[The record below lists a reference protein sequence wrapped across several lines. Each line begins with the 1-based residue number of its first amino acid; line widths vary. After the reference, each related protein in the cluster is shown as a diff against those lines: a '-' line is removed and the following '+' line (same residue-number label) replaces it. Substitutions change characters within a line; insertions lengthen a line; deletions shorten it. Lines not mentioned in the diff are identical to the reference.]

1 MKNNRG
7 FTLVEIL
14 VALFIFTI
22 LSMML
27 VGALRS
33 VIDTQSHTE
42 ASAEQL
48 SQLQMALL
56 ITSRDLEQAVD
67 RPITNAQGH
76 QEEAFSGSIHGL
88 RLTHMGYVNAAMT
101 QQHSIMQRSAY
112 DWHEDGLWRK
122 TWSAVDQ
129 APGSTAHERLLI
141 ADVIDARFEYLD
153 ESGHFQTDWPSHSQ
167 QAAALPRAVRMTLTL
182 AKGGTITQVVVI
194 PAGSVKHAA

>member
-33 VIDTQSHTE
+33 VINTQSHTE
-42 ASAEQL
+42 TSAEQL
-48 SQLQMALL
+48 SQLQMTLL
-56 ITSRDLEQAVD
+56 ITSRDIEQAVD

-76 QEEAFSGSIHGL
+76 QEEAFTGSSHGF
-88 RLTHMGYVNAAMT
+88 RLTHMGYANAAVT
-101 QQHSIMQRSAY
+101 QKHSILQRTGY
-112 DWHEDGLWRK
+112 DWHANGFWRK

-129 APGSTAHERLLI
+129 VPGTTAHERLLMP
-141 ADVIDARFEYLD
+141 AVTEARFEYLD
-153 ESGHFQTDWPSHSQ
+153 EAGHFQTDWPSRSQ
-167 QAAALPRAVRMTLTL
+167 KAALPRAVKLTLTI
-182 AKGGTITQVVVI
+182 ANGGIVTQVVTI
-194 PAGSVKHAA
+194 PAGNAKHAA

>member
-1 MKNNRG
+1 MKNKCG

-56 ITSRDLEQAVD
+56 ITSRDIQQAVD
-67 RPITNAQGH
+67 RPVTNAQGH
-76 QEEAFSGSIHGL
+76 QEEAFSGSAHGF
-88 RLTHMGYVNAAMT
+88 RLTHMGYANSVMT
-101 QQHSIMQRSAY
+101 QQHSVMQRSAY
-112 DWHEDGLWRK
+112 DWHEDGFWRK

-129 APGSTAHERLLI
+129 AAGTASHERLLI
-141 ADVIDARFEYLD
+141 SDVRAARFDYLD
-153 ESGHFQTDWPSHSQ
+153 ESGHFQTDWPSRSQ
-167 QAAALPRAVRMTLTL
+167 QAAALPRAVRLTLTL